1 MSQSLNRIRSLI
13 SDIDQI
19 QKQGQ
24 KSTRSFAFS
33 ESHQIQSE
41 AIGVPAPA
49 PAVASGTVPAP
60 VPAAEIPP
68 KETAPAP
75 APVQEMKSVKAVH
88 RENRVKVQ
96 WSGEVVI
103 ELQLAESSETV
114 ELRQAGDLIEIHFA
128 DGKAFHIPFKAVA

>member
-1 MSQSLNRIRSLI
+1 MSRSLNKIRSLI
-13 SDIDQI
+13 SEIDQI

-33 ESHQIQSE
+33 DSQLGQSE
-41 AIGVPAPA
+41 SSVAPA
-49 PAVASGTVPAP
+49 PSVTPKAPNPDPAP
-60 VPAAEIPP
+60 VPVSQPS
-68 KETAPAP
+68 APAMV
-75 APVQEMKSVKAVH
+75 AEVKPIPTVP

-96 WSGEVVI
+96 WSGSVVI
-103 ELQLAESSETV
+103 ELQLADSPETV